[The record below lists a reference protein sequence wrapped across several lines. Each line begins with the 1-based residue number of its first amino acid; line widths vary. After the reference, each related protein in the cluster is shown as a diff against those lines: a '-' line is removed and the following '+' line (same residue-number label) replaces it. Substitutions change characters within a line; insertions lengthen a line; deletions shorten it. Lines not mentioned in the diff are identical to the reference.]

1 MRWQSAILGL
11 AAGAMA
17 ASATLAAD
25 PSWTV
30 HDLDTVADDATAV
43 AAETQD
49 KDRRVLMRYLFS
61 DRFIACALGTTTGRW
76 RGARSWRETVAA
88 GEQSPV
94 LGRRDGLRAWCIS
107 CASYGV
113 PPP

>member
-17 ASATLAAD
+17 ASATLAAH

-61 DRFIACALGTTTGRW
+61 DRFIACALGTTTGR
-76 RGARSWRETVAA
+76 
-88 GEQSPV
+88 
-94 LGRRDGLRAWCIS
+94 
-107 CASYGV
+107 
-113 PPP
+113 